1 MIFFG
6 PKLCNVWN
14 FRGAKSETFFVFR
27 WQFWNVCIN
36 QLHHLDTRCPLL
48 LTCKVGAMAL
58 IRWNRCFF
66 TFLLSPTTSHL
77 LSLSA
82 FLCFPVQLRF
92 LPWACTQCT
101 LHRPLFR
108 SLWTRCKIDSTALS
122 SLKTFSTPASSPE
135 VIPCSLIVDFLYSPN
150 KCTHF
155 SIILKIHF

>member
-1 MIFFG
+1 MSNRHYSDLFG
-6 PKLCNVWN
+6 PQFCNVWN
-14 FRGAKSETFFVFR
+14 FKEQCLSESAMFASISITIFSITLWHQVPPLIDLQSGGQGSDPVKQVFF
-27 WQFWNVCIN
+27 
-36 QLHHLDTRCPLL
+36 P
-48 LTCKVGAMAL
+48 
-58 IRWNRCFF
+58 
-66 TFLLSPTTSHL
+66 SHL
-77 LSLSA
+77 VPISA

-122 SLKTFSTPASSPE
+122 SLKTFSTPVSSPE